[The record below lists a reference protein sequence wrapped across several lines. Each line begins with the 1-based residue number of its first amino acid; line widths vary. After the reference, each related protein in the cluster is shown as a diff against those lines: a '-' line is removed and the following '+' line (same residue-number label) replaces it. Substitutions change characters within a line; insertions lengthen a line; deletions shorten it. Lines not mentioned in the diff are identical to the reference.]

1 MILSPEGI
9 ATFTLLFKLILGT
22 VITSATLVIFLNIGS
37 DIENKEKKKKQK
49 EISNAL
55 LKDYSINNAMLIN
68 RETINRNNYVRPPE
82 KSFFEDMIKK
92 TQKQTDAAE
101 CNIIKNVI
109 KCYPR
114 NFLEEDSLIE
124 NQTTLDE
131 DITPTYSKPKRKTLK
146 K

>member
-9 ATFTLLFKLILGT
+9 ATLTLLFKFFLGT
-22 VITSATLVIFLNIGS
+22 TITSATLAIFANIGANLA
-37 DIENKEKKKKQK
+37 DKEKKKKQQ
-49 EISNAL
+49 EISNSL

-82 KSFFEDMIKK
+82 KSFFEDMIKE

-131 DITPTYSKPKRKTLK
+131 DITPTYSKTKRKTLK

>member
-9 ATFTLLFKLILGT
+9 ATLTLLFKFFLGT
-22 VITSATLVIFLNIGS
+22 TITSATLAIFANIGANLA
-37 DIENKEKKKKQK
+37 DKEKKKKQQ
-49 EISNAL
+49 EISNSL

-82 KSFFEDMIKK
+82 KSIFEDIIKE
-92 TQKQTDAAE
+92 TQKQTDTTE
-101 CNIIKNVI
+101 CNIINNII

-124 NQTTLDE
+124 SQTTLDE
-131 DITPTYSKPKRKTLK
+131 DITPTYSKTKRKTLK

>member
-22 VITSATLVIFLNIGS
+22 VITSATLAIFLNIGS
-37 DIENKEKKKKQK
+37 DLENKEKKKKQQ
-49 EISNAL
+49 EISNSL

-68 RETINRNNYVRPPE
+68 RETINRNNYVRSPE
-82 KSFFEDMIKK
+82 KSFFEDMIKE

-101 CNIIKNVI
+101 CNIINNII

-131 DITPTYSKPKRKTLK
+131 DITPTYSKTKRKTLK

>member
-9 ATFTLLFKLILGT
+9 ATLTLLFKFFLGT

-37 DIENKEKKKKQK
+37 NLEDKEKKKKQK

-55 LKDYSINNAMLIN
+55 LKNYSINNAMLIN

-82 KSFFEDMIKK
+82 KSIFEDIIKE
-92 TQKQTDAAE
+92 TQKQTDTTE

-124 NQTTLDE
+124 SQTTLDE
-131 DITPTYSKPKRKTLK
+131 DITPTYSKPKTKTLK